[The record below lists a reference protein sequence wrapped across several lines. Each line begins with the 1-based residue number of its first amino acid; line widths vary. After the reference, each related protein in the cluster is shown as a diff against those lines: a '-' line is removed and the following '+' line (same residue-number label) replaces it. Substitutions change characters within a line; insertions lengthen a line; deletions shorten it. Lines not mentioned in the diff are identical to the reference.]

1 MQSTNPI
8 LSKQDVFSRNGY
20 APSRPD
26 APPAPSGG
34 INYTRPDRD
43 TSAYGSAPS
52 GSPGAP
58 AGTRPMT
65 IDDVVSRTG
74 LLLVIALT
82 TGTISW
88 VADIGFGLA
97 IIAALVGF
105 GLAMVNSF
113 KKVPSPP
120 LIIAYAAVQGVFLGA
135 FSHALEASQ
144 PKLEGVAIQAVAG
157 TAIVFAVMLALYRS
171 GKVRVT
177 ARMQKVVFAATI
189 AFVVLL
195 LVNLL
200 FSAFGSGADTW
211 GGPLGVIIGLVGV
224 TLGAFMLTID
234 FDLVEKGVRAGA
246 PEIEAWR
253 AAFGLTVTVV
263 WIYIEM
269 LRLLSSLRGD

>member
-20 APSRPD
+20 ATTRPD
-26 APPAPSGG
+26 APPASEGG
-34 INYTRPDRD
+34 INYTRTDRA
-43 TSAYGSAPS
+43 TGAYGSAPS
-52 GSPGAP
+52 GAP
-58 AGTRPMT
+58 AAGRPMT

-74 LLLVIALT
+74 LLLLIAIT
-82 TGTISW
+82 TGTVSW

-97 IIAALVGF
+97 IVAALVGF
-105 GLAMVNSF
+105 GLAIVNSF

-120 LIIAYAAVQGVFLGA
+120 LIITYAAVQGVFLGA
-135 FSHALEASQ
+135 FSHALERSQ
-144 PKLEGVAIQAVAG
+144 PGLEGVAIQAVAG

-171 GKVRVT
+171 GKIRVT
-177 ARMQKVVFAATI
+177 ARLQKVVLAATI
-189 AFVVLL
+189 AFVGLL

-200 FSAFGSGADTW
+200 FRAFGSGADTW
-211 GGPLGVIIGLVGV
+211 GGPLGVGIGLIGV

-234 FDLVEKGVRAGA
+234 FDLVERGVRAGA

-269 LRLLSSLRGD
+269 LRLLSALRGD